1 MRNTDHP
8 AGSHAPAP
16 RTIQGPQGLLDRIL
30 DTPHLAQVVPQL
42 QPEALH
48 RIIQTC
54 GLEDCGEI
62 VVLATPGQLAQVFD
76 LDLWR
81 AGQPGLDEQFDADR
95 FGVWLD
101 VLVESGAAVAAETL
115 AKMEVDLVIAGL
127 AQHVRVFDL
136 AAGVHTQDDV
146 LTCEIG
152 GYGVDARRTDSWNAI
167 VAALLALDAKHQGF
181 FHRVMRGCRSL
192 SSSTPEIDGLDDLLT
207 VPDQVMFTLALHR
220 ERRRERQGYATPA
233 QARAFLRMS
242 RTFRFAEDATPPVN
256 PVARAYFRAIESPT
270 APAADADSTPGRLPA
285 ASGAAPTPEDSSDAV
300 AAVVGLLLDAG
311 VLAQPPRALLEGP
324 TDHMSRLARIQAQM
338 QFARDR
344 DPVACSTR
352 IAELAYLANTIV
364 VGCSIQARALASQEA
379 LQAAVA
385 VCNLGLENWP
395 SQPLPDDFLVEHDLV
410 SVFQV
415 GWTVLYESVCM
426 YSAERLIEILVGLR
440 SDDRAI
446 QAGLR
451 ALRMEMK
458 KHWKVGTPWKARE
471 ALDVVTILDMPAW
484 ATLLGLIDEFPVIHA
499 GMSAS
504 PDSRARAISA
514 SAFEFISENSQIAS
528 VHDFMQSLPDILRR
542 R

>member
-1 MRNTDHP
+1 M
-8 AGSHAPAP
+8 
-16 RTIQGPQGLLDRIL
+16 
-30 DTPHLAQVVPQL
+30 
-42 QPEALH
+42 
-48 RIIQTC
+48 
-54 GLEDCGEI
+54 
-62 VVLATPGQLAQVFD
+62 
-76 LDLWR
+76 
-81 AGQPGLDEQFDADR
+81 
-95 FGVWLD
+95 
-101 VLVESGAAVAAETL
+101 
-115 AKMEVDLVIAGL
+115 
-127 AQHVRVFDL
+127 
-136 AAGVHTQDDV
+136 
-146 LTCEIG
+146 
-152 GYGVDARRTDSWNAI
+152 
-167 VAALLALDAKHQGF
+167 F
-181 FHRVMRGCRSL
+181 F
-192 SSSTPEIDGLDDLLT
+192 SS
-207 VPDQVMFTLALHR
+207 
-220 ERRRERQGYATPA
+220 
-233 QARAFLRMS
+233 
-242 RTFRFAEDATPPVN
+242 
-256 PVARAYFRAIESPT
+256 
-270 APAADADSTPGRLPA
+270 
-285 ASGAAPTPEDSSDAV
+285 TPEDSSDAV

-311 VLAQPPRALLEGP
+311 VLPQPPRALLEGP

-364 VGCSIQARALASQEA
+364 AGCSIQARALASQEA

-458 KHWKVGTPWKARE
+458 KHWKAGTPWKARE

-499 GMSAS
+499 GISAS
-504 PDSRARAISA
+504 RDSRARAISA